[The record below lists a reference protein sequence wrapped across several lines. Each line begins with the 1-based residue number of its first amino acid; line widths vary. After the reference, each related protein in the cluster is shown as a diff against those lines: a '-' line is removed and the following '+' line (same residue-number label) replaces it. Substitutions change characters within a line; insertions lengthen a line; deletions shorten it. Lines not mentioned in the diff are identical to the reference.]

1 MSDIFNQQKEMV
13 QSISDLIN
21 KEKSNLDLIY
31 SSFINKMG
39 KQNPI
44 HKTYIDIDELFLSKN
59 PKAKDFHDNFKEIDV
74 KLLYWYDMNEKKFIN
89 EISNY
94 SGKIIKEYNFEIY
107 LENQLLHT
115 NPVKNI
121 ISIPLKKLQITDN
134 HNRFDSQFANIYN
147 NHIIYDHINELDTY
161 HGRSTIIF
169 YYNISDKTP
178 NIQFKMYLDDHL
190 NIIIPHINTIII
202 KNYTAFSSYV
212 LYSVINHIDLSN
224 IVLFNTH
231 NETEKQNFEKVNNF
245 INSKCPTYLT
255 SLDQR
260 KLFDDGTLFDII
272 FEFIDYNNIIDNIQ
286 PILNFVKELTIPE
299 KKQEPK
305 AIDTYQKDI
314 SIQELIE
321 KNNSSEQLI
330 IALEVDNKVFREE
343 IANYKMICDKNNA
356 ELYKLHTSIIEYTEN
371 IQKVKLENLEQSRKL
386 IEFDLVKKSIDNLT
400 KEIEVLKISIN
411 DYKLREQ
418 KIRLEKQTIISKC
431 TLQYQELEQLKKTL
445 IELRDTDKL
454 YNSTN
459 DKNKKQIL
467 ELTTKISEY
476 DNIIITLKTKI
487 SELLEPKDN
496 TNTIDTSYD
505 KVLYEQIK
513 DLQKDIEKYKKE
525 IEKLNKENEDK
536 QNKFDDFQNKMKS
549 MLFTFNDDT
558 IIKKKK

>member
-21 KEKSNLDLIY
+21 KEKSNLDLLY

-59 PKAKDFHDNFKEIDV
+59 PKAKDFHYNFKDIDV

-115 NPVKNI
+115 NPVKNKI
-121 ISIPLKKLQITDN
+121 NIPLKKLQITDN
-134 HNRFDSQFANIYN
+134 HCILTNQFANIYN
-147 NHIIYDHINELDTY
+147 HNCNGQKDIGNHP
-161 HGRSTIIF
+161 HGTIF
-169 YYNISDKTP
+169 YSTISDKTP
-178 NIQFKMYLDDHL
+178 NVQFKMYLDDHL

-202 KNYTAFSSYV
+202 KNYTVFSSYV
-212 LYSVINHIDLSN
+212 LYSVINQIDLSN

-231 NETEKQNFEKVNNF
+231 NETEKQNFEKINDF

-299 KKQEPK
+299 KKQEPNT
-305 AIDTYQKDI
+305 IDLYKKDI

-321 KNNSSEQLI
+321 KNNS
-330 IALEVDNKVFREE
+330 
-343 IANYKMICDKNNA
+343 
-356 ELYKLHTSIIEYTEN
+356 
-371 IQKVKLENLEQSRKL
+371 
-386 IEFDLVKKSIDNLT
+386 
-400 KEIEVLKISIN
+400 
-411 DYKLREQ
+411 
-418 KIRLEKQTIISKC
+418 
-431 TLQYQELEQLKKTL
+431 
-445 IELRDTDKL
+445 
-454 YNSTN
+454 
-459 DKNKKQIL
+459 
-467 ELTTKISEY
+467 
-476 DNIIITLKTKI
+476 
-487 SELLEPKDN
+487 
-496 TNTIDTSYD
+496 
-505 KVLYEQIK
+505 
-513 DLQKDIEKYKKE
+513 
-525 IEKLNKENEDK
+525 
-536 QNKFDDFQNKMKS
+536 
-549 MLFTFNDDT
+549 
-558 IIKKKK
+558 

>member
-1 MSDIFNQQKEMV
+1 MSEIFNQQKEMV
-13 QSISDLIN
+13 QSISELIN
-21 KEKSNLDLIY
+21 KEKSNLDLLY

-44 HKTYIDIDELFLSKN
+44 HKTYNDIDELFLSKN
-59 PKAKDFHDNFKEIDV
+59 PKAKDFHDNFKEIDT
-74 KLLYWYDMNEKKFIN
+74 KLLYWYDMNEKKFIS
-89 EISNY
+89 EITNY
-94 SGKIIKEYNFEIY
+94 NGKIIKEYNFEIY

-121 ISIPLKKLQITDN
+121 INIPLKKLEITDN
-134 HNRFDSQFANIYN
+134 HCRINQYINNIYKELPSNGISGMMSTSYN
-147 NHIIYDHINELDTY
+147 NVSFS
-161 HGRSTIIF
+161 R
-169 YYNISDKTP
+169 NISDKTP
-178 NIQFKMYLDDHL
+178 NVQFKMYLDDHL

-202 KNYTAFSSYV
+202 KNYTTFSSYV

-224 IVLFNTH
+224 IVLFNMH
-231 NETEKQNFEKVNNF
+231 NETEKQNFEKIDDFNN
-245 INSKCPTYLT
+245 KCSTYLT

-305 AIDTYQKDI
+305 AIDLYQKDI

-356 ELYKLHTSIIEYTEN
+356 EIYKLHTSIIEYTEN

-386 IEFDLVKKSIDNLT
+386 IEFDLVKKSIDNLN

-418 KIRLEKQTIISKC
+418 KITLEKQTTISKC

-454 YNSTN
+454 NNTTL
-459 DKNKKQIL
+459 DKNKKQIV

-496 TNTIDTSYD
+496 KNTIDTSYD

-525 IEKLNKENEDK
+525 IEKISKEK
-536 QNKFDDFQNKMKS
+536 DDM
-549 MLFTFNDDT
+549 
-558 IIKKKK
+558 

>member
-21 KEKSNLDLIY
+21 KEKSNLDLLY

-44 HKTYIDIDELFLSKN
+44 HKTYNNIDELFLSKN
-59 PKAKDFHDNFKEIDV
+59 PKAKDFHYNFKDIDV

-94 SGKIIKEYNFEIY
+94 NGKIIKEYNFKIY

-115 NPVKNI
+115 NPVKNKI
-121 ISIPLKKLQITDN
+121 NIPLKKLEILS
-134 HNRFDSQFANIYN
+134 HNSKFNRELLTIYN
-147 NHIIYDHINELDTY
+147 NNINFHNTNIDGGNSSY
-161 HGRSTIIF
+161 IF
-169 YYNISDKTP
+169 YNISDKTP
-178 NIQFKMYLDDHL
+178 NVQFKMYLDNNL

-202 KNYTAFSSYV
+202 KNYTVFSSYV
-212 LYSVINHIDLSN
+212 LYSVINQIDLSN

-231 NETEKQNFEKVNNF
+231 NETEKQNFEKINDF

-260 KLFDDGTLFDII
+260 KLFNDGTLFDII

-299 KKQEPK
+299 KKQEPNT
-305 AIDTYQKDI
+305 IDLYKKDI

-343 IANYKMICDKNNA
+343 ISNYKILCDKNNA
-356 ELYKLHTSIIEYTEN
+356 EIYKLHTAIIEYTEN

-386 IEFDLVKKSIDNLT
+386 IELDLVKKSIDDLK
-400 KEIEVLKISIN
+400 KEIEIHKISIN

-418 KIRLEKQTIISKC
+418 KITLEKQTTISKC

-445 IELRDTDKL
+445 IELRDSDKFN
-454 YNSTN
+454 NSVI
-459 DKNKKQIL
+459 DKNKKQII

-476 DNIIITLKTKI
+476 DSIIINLKTKI
-487 SELLEPKDN
+487 SELIEPKDN
-496 TNTIDTSYD
+496 THTIDTSYD

-536 QNKFDDFQNKMKS
+536 QNKFDEFQNKMKS

-558 IIKKKK
+558 LIRNK

>member
-21 KEKSNLDLIY
+21 KEKSNLDLLY

-44 HKTYIDIDELFLSKN
+44 YKTYIDIDELFLSKN
-59 PKAKDFHDNFKEIDV
+59 PKAKDFHNNFKNIDT

-94 SGKIIKEYNFEIY
+94 NGKIIKEYNFQIY

-115 NPVKNI
+115 NPVKNK
-121 ISIPLKKLQITDN
+121 ISIPLKKLEFTCDN
-134 HNRFDSQFANIYN
+134 REVETKLLTIYN
-147 NHIIYDHINELDTY
+147 NTENCYRNSIYCPNSPSIY
-161 HGRSTIIF
+161 I
-169 YYNISDKTP
+169 NISDKTP
-178 NIQFKMYLDDHL
+178 DVKFKMYLDDHL

-202 KNYTAFSSYV
+202 KNYTTFSSYV

-231 NETEKQNFEKVNNF
+231 NQTEKQNFEKVNDF
-245 INSKCPTYLT
+245 INTKCPTYLT

-260 KLFDDGTLFDII
+260 KLFDDGTLFDIL

-305 AIDTYQKDI
+305 ATDIYQKDI

-343 IANYKMICDKNNA
+343 IANYKMLCDKNNA
-356 ELYKLHTSIIEYTEN
+356 EIYRLHTSIIEYTEN

-386 IEFDLVKKSIDNLT
+386 IEFDLVKKSMDNLT

-418 KIRLEKQTIISKC
+418 KITLEKQTTISKC

-454 YNSTN
+454 NNSTN

-487 SELLEPKDN
+487 SELIEPKENIKD
-496 TNTIDTSYD
+496 IDISYD

-525 IEKLNKENEDK
+525 IEKLNKEKDDM
-536 QNKFDDFQNKMKS
+536 QIKFDDFQNKMKS
-549 MLFTFNDDT
+549 MLFSFNDDT

>member
-1 MSDIFNQQKEMV
+1 MSEIFNQQQEMV

-21 KEKSNLDLIY
+21 KEKSNLDLLY

-44 HKTYIDIDELFLSKN
+44 HKTYNDIDELFLSKN
-59 PKAKDFHDNFKEIDV
+59 PKAKDFHDNFKEIDT
-74 KLLYWYDMNEKKFIN
+74 KLLYWYDMNEKKFIS
-89 EISNY
+89 EITNY
-94 SGKIIKEYNFEIY
+94 NGKIIKEYNFEIY

-121 ISIPLKKLQITDN
+121 INIPLKKLEITDN
-134 HNRFDSQFANIYN
+134 HCRINQYINNIYKELPSNGISGMMSTSYN
-147 NHIIYDHINELDTY
+147 NVSFS
-161 HGRSTIIF
+161 R
-169 YYNISDKTP
+169 NISDKTP
-178 NIQFKMYLDDHL
+178 NVQFKMYLDDHL

-202 KNYTAFSSYV
+202 KNYTTFSSYV

-224 IVLFNTH
+224 IVLFNMH
-231 NETEKQNFEKVNNF
+231 NETEKQNFEKIDDFNN
-245 INSKCPTYLT
+245 KCSTYLT

-343 IANYKMICDKNNA
+343 LANYKMICDKNNA
-356 ELYKLHTSIIEYTEN
+356 EIYKLHTSIIEYTEN
-371 IQKVKLENLEQSRKL
+371 IQKVKLENLEQSKKL
-386 IEFDLVKKSIDNLT
+386 IEFDLVKKSIDNLN

-418 KIRLEKQTIISKC
+418 KITLEKQTTISKC

-454 YNSTN
+454 NNTTL
-459 DKNKKQIL
+459 DKNKKQIV

-496 TNTIDTSYD
+496 KNTIDTSYD

-525 IEKLNKENEDK
+525 IEKISKEKDDM
-536 QNKFDDFQNKMKS
+536 QIKFDDFQNKMKS
-549 MLFTFNDDT
+549 MLFSFNDDT